1 MCSVG
6 TFVEFWVITV
16 YFVKIEKLIIKNK
29 WITELHIFESSVIY
43 LVSLQKLI
51 LSKIITLI
59 ESGKWQNFYN
69 NL

>member
-1 MCSVG
+1 M
-6 TFVEFWVITV
+6 
-16 YFVKIEKLIIKNK
+16 KNK

-59 ESGKWQNFYN
+59 ESGK
-69 NL
+69 